1 LTPKPGT
8 GIAYDPVAV
17 YLSGRKA
24 RGKAGE
30 STLTTSA
37 TAPAASRAALASII
51 PSTPLMSAHGT
62 RTAAPRA
69 HFGASA
75 SRAKPPA
82 SSIASTAA
90 DGAVADVHMRAVV
103 TTRSRTMRTSLCT
116 SAISGAAAADAA
128 KAVPRPAVTA
138 DPLGDLAKNKTGLST
153 SAAPPDAADPFD
165 YLVQAGA
172 FRTSADADAQKAK
185 LAMLGLDAK
194 VSERDQAGRMV
205 YRVRMG
211 PFSDKNVAERIRV
224 QLEANG
230 IENTLVR
237 VQR

>member
-1 LTPKPGT
+1 MQLISQRGGTFLGFILGLVLGLGVALGVAIYVTKVPTPFSNKNQPRT
-8 GIAYDPVAV
+8 NAQDVQENEKNKDWNPNSVLQPKAPAEQPVAPNA
-17 YLSGRKA
+17 SQ
-24 RGKAGE
+24 
-30 STLTTSA
+30 
-37 TAPAASRAALASII
+37 PAAD
-51 PSTPLMSAHGT
+51 TP
-62 RTAAPRA
+62 
-69 HFGASA
+69 
-75 SRAKPPA
+75 
-82 SSIASTAA
+82 
-90 DGAVADVHMRAVV
+90 
-103 TTRSRTMRTSLCT
+103 
-116 SAISGAAAADAA
+116 AAAADAA

-138 DPLGDLAKNKTGLST
+138 EPLGDLAKNKTGLST